1 MPTCLQLRSLVDLT
15 DGAYARKD
23 MKLMERRMLVS
34 LDFDTGRPEPA
45 WFARML
51 ADWAAPGVT
60 LTYKVRT

>member
-1 MPTCLQLRSLVDLT
+1 
-15 DGAYARKD
+15 

-60 LTYKVRT
+60 LMYKVRVETVAVLLFFIPRYSGHCVSG